1 MELFAL
7 LELMGTQ
14 YKLIVTLMAIL
25 LFPLLLKVTKKLLEK
40 AIKGKVDVHRKFRA
54 ELLLKIILAFVVLC
68 LVLIFW
74 GIELRGLLVLGSSL
88 FAMLGVALFAA
99 WSLLSNLTAF
109 LLMFI
114 QNGFHVGN
122 WVRIVDGANHIEGRI
137 VELGLMNVLL
147 EHVDGHRVV
156 YPNNLFVTRP
166 VMVLNKEPKPTK
178 APVIKRII
186 GLKKT

>member
-1 MELFAL
+1 MELFEL

-14 YKLIVTLMAIL
+14 YKLIVTLIAIL
-25 LFPLLLKVTKKLLEK
+25 LFPLLLKITKKLLEK
-40 AIKGKVDVHRKFRA
+40 AIKGKVDIHRKFRA

-114 QNGFHVGN
+114 QNDFHVGY

-137 VELGLMNVLL
+137 VELGLMNVVL

-166 VMVLNKEPKPTK
+166 VMVLKKEPKPTK

-186 GLKKT
+186 GPKRT